1 MVVGHGGGS
10 YSVSE
15 RVERADERVAS
26 RRVRRPAVADGAA
39 RARAA
44 RRPAAPPPAPARR
57 VLPARAA
64 AGAVPA
70 LLQGLHA

>member
-1 MVVGHGGGS
+1 MVGHGGGS

-44 RRPAAPPPAPARR
+44 GGPGPPPPAPARR
-57 VLPARAA
+57 VLPTRAT
-64 AGAVPA
+64 AGTVPA